1 MFPRE
6 SGSGGA
12 DVDRGS
18 AKVTLHSG
26 GKATDEVTYLGT
38 SRDEDVSK
46 VHKSYTSD

>member
-6 SGSGGA
+6 SGSGDA

-18 AKVTLHSG
+18 AKMTLHSG

-38 SRDEDVSK
+38 NRDEDVSK

>member
-6 SGSGGA
+6 SA

-18 AKVTLHSG
+18 AKVALHSG

-38 SRDEDVSK
+38 NRDEDVSK
-46 VHKSYTSD
+46 VHNSYTYD